1 MHNMIG
7 YLDNQIREV
16 DQLEIPTG
24 EDVYLDNKINISKN
38 QQKLPFGNPPL
49 GVRTVVKKKKLSPE
63 EAKNHALGQI
73 HEFYSKQH
81 GKFKAGSQF
90 DKYGEILKMERGEL

>member
-38 QQKLPFGNPPL
+38 
-49 GVRTVVKKKKLSPE
+49 
-63 EAKNHALGQI
+63 
-73 HEFYSKQH
+73 
-81 GKFKAGSQF
+81 
-90 DKYGEILKMERGEL
+90 